1 MDRKIKIF
9 FSKFD
14 FIRKGKMNS
23 EVINW
28 VKSFDELFLK
38 NKNFVLDEWRETNQ
52 IMYVNN
58 V

>member
-1 MDRKIKIF
+1 
-9 FSKFD
+9 
-14 FIRKGKMNS
+14 MNS

>member
-1 MDRKIKIF
+1 MGRKIKIF

-14 FIRKGKMNS
+14 FIREGKMNG